1 MADICHRRDNIRY
14 QVWTQSTTTGFYLQ
28 MLVHSGPATLER
40 AEQVQDE
47 KSHLPIQYDL
57 KFVKPDLY
65 WYL

>member
-14 QVWTQSTTTGFYLQ
+14 EHSQQSTTTGFYLQ

-57 KFVKPDLY
+57 IFFKSDFY
-65 WYL
+65 